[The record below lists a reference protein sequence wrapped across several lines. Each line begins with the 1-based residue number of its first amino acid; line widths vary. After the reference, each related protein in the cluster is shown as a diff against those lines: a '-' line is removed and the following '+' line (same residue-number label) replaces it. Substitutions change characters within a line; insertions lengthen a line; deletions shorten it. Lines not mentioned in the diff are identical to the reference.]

1 MNEVFVMNS
10 MCISPMRYESYSSK
24 WDVKSIKVSP
34 IFLASSEN
42 FKDFLSQ
49 IIMIN
54 EYFVLNLPIQKK
66 FGERWSYFQTYLIL
80 I

>member
-42 FKDFLSQ
+42 FKGFLSQ

-54 EYFVLNLPIQKK
+54 YQLRKK
-66 FGERWSYFQTYLIL
+66 IGERWSYFQTYLIL